1 MSSQYLQKKV
11 SEYENYIARKGIDE
25 SVIDAMSMAAEV
37 AILQEKDVKYGLTVS
52 KRVKELIESFVFGQ
66 TGGTLWD
73 LEKFSFQHKTWYEI
87 LDKFYSVL
95 LLEAKNRGVDS
106 YLLYLEKKREPKER
120 FYAPKRKQFNKFGLI
135 QAYQG
140 AIDDLYD
147 IICVSMPPGT
157 GKTTLLKF
165 FNSAVIGWYPNDYSL
180 FYSHSGD
187 ITRMYYDGVYQM
199 VSDTDEYTWDEI
211 FPDLHVTSTNAKMQ
225 QFNIGKYKP
234 FPSLQTASV
243 GSENA
248 GKVRAS
254 KFLLVDDMIGK
265 LEEALNKNTLEKQ
278 WGAYTVDAR
287 QRKTMDSDGKPCKEI
302 INATRWSTMDVIG
315 RVMSMYEG
323 NPRVKVIAMPDI
335 DPVTGQSNFDY
346 EYGGFTVAFFN
357 DQAHLMDEI
366 SYKCLFK
373 QEPIEREGL
382 VFPED
387 KIRRYLNLPHGEP
400 EIITAQCDTKGKGT
414 DYFVLPVLQKFGD
427 DYYCVDC
434 VCDNTADYEIQYE
447 NAANI
452 IVNNEV
458 QECEFERNAGGDRVA
473 MEVNKRVEQK
483 GWICN
488 ITDTPTETNK
498 EARIFQCS
506 SWILQ
511 HIIFKDESLYTPKE
525 PYGVMMS
532 LLKQYSVS
540 GKKQLDDVPDVF
552 SNFAIRMTKGNRV
565 AKAEAVQNPFRSH
578 SSGYYGR

>member
-1 MSSQYLQKKV
+1 MSSQYLQNKV

-37 AILQEKDVKYGLTVS
+37 AILQEKDVKYGLSVS
-52 KRVKELIESFVFGQ
+52 KRSKELIESFVFGQ
-66 TGGTLWD
+66 TGGTLWN

-95 LLEAKNRGVDS
+95 LLEAKNRVVDS

-165 FNSAVIGWYPNDYSL
+165 FNSAVIGWYPNDYNL

-447 NAANI
+447 NAANTL
-452 IVNNEV
+452 VNNEV

-565 AKAEAVQNPFRSH
+565 AKAEAVVNPFRSH
-578 SSGYYGR
+578 IAGYYGR

>member
-1 MSSQYLQKKV
+1 MFSKDLRNTLKGYEDYYNRHGLSEELINAYALAIAVAIKEDVAEGLKV
-11 SEYENYIARKGIDE
+11 SAR
-25 SVIDAMSMAAEV
+25 A
-37 AILQEKDVKYGLTVS
+37 
-52 KRVKELIESFVFGQ
+52 KELLQAFNMQQ

-73 LEKFSFQHKTWYEI
+73 LEKYAFANKTYYDI
-87 LDKFYSVL
+87 LTKYYDVL
-95 LLEAKNRGVDS
+95 KIEAQNKNLDS
-106 YLLYLEKKREPKER
+106 YLLYLEKNREPKER
-120 FYAPKRKQFNKFGLI
+120 FYAPKRKQFAKFGLVD
-135 QAYQG
+135 AYQG

-147 IICVSMPPGT
+147 IVCISMPPGT

-165 FNSAVIGWYPNDYSL
+165 FNSAVIGWFPLDYNL

-199 VSDTDEYTWDEI
+199 VSDTTEYTWHEI
-211 FPDLHVTSTNAKMQ
+211 FPDLSVTSTNAKMQ

-287 QRKTMDSDGKPCKEI
+287 QRKTMDSENKPCKEI
-302 INATRWSTMDVIG
+302 INATRWSVGDVIG
-315 RVMSMYEG
+315 RVIQMYEG

-335 DPVTGQSNFDY
+335 DPITNESNFDY

-366 SYKCLFK
+366 SYNCLFK
-373 QEPIEREGL
+373 QKTIEREGL
-382 VFPED
+382 LFPED
-387 KIRRYLNLPHGEP
+387 KIRRYLNLPHGEA
-400 EIITAQCDTKGKGT
+400 EIVTAQCDTKGKGT
-414 DYFVLPVLQKFGD
+414 DYFVMPILQKYGD

-434 VCDNTADYEIQYE
+434 VCDNTADYEMQYE
-447 NAANI
+447 NAANVL
-452 IVNNEV
+452 VNNKT

-473 MEVNKRVEQK
+473 LEVNKRVEQK

-488 ITDTPTETNK
+488 ITDVPTETNK

-511 HIIFKDESLYTPKE
+511 HIIFKDSSLYTPKE

-552 SNFAIRMTKGNRV
+552 SNFALRMTKGSRV
-565 AKAEAVQNPFRSH
+565 AKAEATQNPFRG
-578 SSGYYGR
+578 GYGYGY

>member
-1 MSSQYLQKKV
+1 MSSQYLQNKV

-37 AILQEKDVKYGLTVS
+37 AILQEKDVKYGLSVS
-52 KRVKELIESFVFGQ
+52 KRSKELIESFVFGQ
-66 TGGTLWD
+66 TGGTLWN

-95 LLEAKNRGVDS
+95 LLEAKNRVVDS

-165 FNSAVIGWYPNDYSL
+165 FNSAVIGWYPNDYNL

-323 NPRVKVIAMPDI
+323 NQRVKVIAMPDI

-434 VCDNTADYEIQYE
+434 VCDNTADYEMQYE
-447 NAANI
+447 NAANTL
-452 IVNNEV
+452 VNNEV

-565 AKAEAVQNPFRSH
+565 AKAEAVVNPFRSH
-578 SSGYYGR
+578 IAGYYRR

>member
-52 KRVKELIESFVFGQ
+52 KRSKELIETFVLSQ

-95 LLEAKNRGVDS
+95 LLEAKNKVVDS

-165 FNSAVIGWYPNDYSL
+165 FNSAVIGWYPNDYNL

-434 VCDNTADYEIQYE
+434 VCDNTADYEMQYE
-447 NAANI
+447 NAANTL
-452 IVNNEV
+452 VNNEV

-578 SSGYYGR
+578 SAGYYGR